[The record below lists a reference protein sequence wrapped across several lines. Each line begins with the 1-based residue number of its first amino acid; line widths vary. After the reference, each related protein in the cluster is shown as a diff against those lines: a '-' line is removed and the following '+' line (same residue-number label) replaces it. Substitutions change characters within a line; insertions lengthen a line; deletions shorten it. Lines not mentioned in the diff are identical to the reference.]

1 MPTKKE
7 KEFEEWKNKIRLKQL
22 FPQWAEEIKKHYRLI
37 LVSLI
42 LLSVATGLDYVAGN
56 YVTKVGSAESSD
68 LILSYIP
75 AINLNILF
83 VYLFL
88 IIVSLIFIYPLIF
101 NVSKLHL
108 AIGHFSLLIMVR
120 SIFMSLTHLKT
131 PATAIAVKFPDLLS
145 NLVFQNDLFFS
156 GHTAIPLIGF
166 FLFKESKIR
175 WFFLASSI
183 ILGATSLLM
192 HRHYSI
198 DVLAAFFIAYGTFKI
213 GKRLFKKME
222 NINECD

>member
-1 MPTKKE
+1 MTIKKE
-7 KEFEEWKNKIRLKQL
+7 KEFEERKRKTKLKQL
-22 FPQWAEEIKKHYRLI
+22 LPQWASEIKKHLRLI
-37 LVSLI
+37 SASII
-42 LLSVATGLDYVAGN
+42 LLIIATSLDYIAGN

-75 AINLNILF
+75 IVNLGVIF

-88 IIVSLIFIYPLIF
+88 IVVSLIFIYPLIF
-101 NVSKLHL
+101 NVKKLHL
-108 AIGHFSLLIMVR
+108 AIAHFSLLIMTR
-120 SIFMSLTHLKT
+120 SVFMCLTHLKT
-131 PATAIAVKFPDLLS
+131 PSSAIAVKFPDLLS

-198 DVLAAFFIAYGTFKI
+198 DVAAAFFIAYGTFKI
-213 GKRLFKKME
+213 GERLFLKIE
-222 NINECD
+222 RYNGYH